1 MADFADFVASKPSAD
16 QAEADVL
23 RYTEM
28 LMEALTQDAPNDYT
42 YAIDGGRKFHK
53 VWMYRY
59 GKRDSIHAFVDKKTG
74 SVLKPASTKAP
85 AKGERFNL
93 LDEASR
99 EDMLS
104 RVEWSGSY
112 LYRRWLDLGW

>member
-28 LMEALTQDAPNDYT
+28 LMEALTVDAPEDYA

-59 GKRDSIHAFVDKKTG
+59 GKRDSIHAFIDKKTG

-85 AKGERFNL
+85 AKGERYNL

-104 RVEWSGSY
+104 RAGWCGEY
-112 LYRRWLDLGW
+112 LYVR

>member
-1 MADFADFVASKPSAD
+1 MTNQHPLTD

-28 LMEALTQDAPNDYT
+28 LMEALTQDAPDDYT

-53 VWMYRY
+53 VWMYRC

-74 SVLKPASTKAP
+74 SVLKPSSTKAP

-99 EDMLS
+99 EELFE
-104 RVEWSGSY
+104 RAQWSGMY
-112 LYRRWLDLGW
+112 LYVR

>member
-28 LMEALTQDAPNDYT
+28 LMEALTVDAPEDYA

-53 VWMYRY
+53 VW
-59 GKRDSIHAFVDKKTG
+59 
-74 SVLKPASTKAP
+74 
-85 AKGERFNL
+85 
-93 LDEASR
+93 
-99 EDMLS
+99 
-104 RVEWSGSY
+104 
-112 LYRRWLDLGW
+112 

>member
-74 SVLKPASTKAP
+74 AVLQASQHQEHQPRVSASEPPRRGKP
-85 AKGERFNL
+85 
-93 LDEASR
+93 
-99 EDMLS
+99 
-104 RVEWSGSY
+104 
-112 LYRRWLDLGW
+112 